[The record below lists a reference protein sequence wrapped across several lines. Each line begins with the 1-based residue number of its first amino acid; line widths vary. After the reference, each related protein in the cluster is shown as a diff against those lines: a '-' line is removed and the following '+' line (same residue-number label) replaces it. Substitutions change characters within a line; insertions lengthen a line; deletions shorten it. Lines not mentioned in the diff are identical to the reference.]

1 MSRNN
6 ALFIN
11 GVFESVLDEIVK
23 VQSVLPDYPMFLQ
36 PHTNSVMVKLRD
48 DPPTL
53 ESPMQLFLST
63 TTQLSRIAYQAEI
76 IGWEDK
82 RLLSPA
88 KHEVLDKIIGKLQ
101 PGERGL
107 YNEAKSGTGESVNLL
122 TIRRL
127 RSLTEEHSVAELR
140 KISDGEFMSTGR
152 TTSGGWSYVY
162 PVHL

>member
-1 MSRNN
+1 
-6 ALFIN
+6 
-11 GVFESVLDEIVK
+11 
-23 VQSVLPDYPMFLQ
+23 
-36 PHTNSVMVKLRD
+36 
-48 DPPTL
+48 
-53 ESPMQLFLST
+53 LST
-63 TTQLSRIAYQAEI
+63 TTQLARIAYQAEI

-88 KHEVLDKIIGKLQ
+88 KHEVLDEIISKLQ

>member
-23 VQSVLPDYPMFLQ
+23 IQSVLPDYPMFLQ

-63 TTQLSRIAYQAEI
+63 TTQLSQIVYQAEI

-88 KHEVLDKIIGKLQ
+88 KHEVLDRIIRELQ
-101 PGERGL
+101 EGEGGL
-107 YNEAKSGTGESVNLL
+107 YNAAKSGTGESVNLL

-127 RSLTEEHSVAELR
+127 RRLAEEPSVAELR

-152 TTSGGWSYVY
+152 TTAGGWAYVY